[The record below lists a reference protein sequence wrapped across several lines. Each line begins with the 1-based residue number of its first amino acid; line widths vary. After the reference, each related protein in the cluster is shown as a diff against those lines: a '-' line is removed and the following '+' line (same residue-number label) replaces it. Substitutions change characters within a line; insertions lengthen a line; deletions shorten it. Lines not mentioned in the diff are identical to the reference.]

1 VTLSDVLQVLQAATL
16 IGGAGVAVWKIA
28 STTGELG
35 REIRH
40 LSGAI
45 ERLEVVVEKVSHE
58 VGCLQTRVAVIEAAN
73 GWSARE

>member
-1 VTLSDVLQVLQAATL
+1 MTLESALNALQALAL

-28 STTGELG
+28 STTGALG

-45 ERLEVVVEKVSHE
+45 ERLEIVVERVSHE
-58 VGCLQTRVAVIEAAN
+58 VGCLQTRVAVIEARN
-73 GWSARE
+73 GDGGV